1 MSKQRP
7 SLEERLQ
14 NLQQGFFGKNREL
27 KEADPIEPT
36 PMSVPLERIRPYDR
50 NPRQEPNE
58 AYDRIKLSI
67 ASRGFTGSLPITRRP
82 GEPDYMVAEGGNTVL
97 QIVKEIYAE
106 TGDPRFQTIHCL
118 FEPWISESETLIAHL
133 IENDNRGQLIFVD
146 RARAVRELREL
157 LAHERGE
164 PIGSRAL
171 AASLR
176 ERGYT
181 LDHPVIAKMDYAI
194 GTLFPVIPLALRAGL
209 GIVQVERIRQIESI
223 LVAFL
228 ESWRQEAAVIE
239 NARQWFLDCLARHD
253 SEHLS
258 LALNAIQREI
268 EAYVAELCGES
279 NAKARADFALIEQ
292 TGKPGQDA
300 PPPVPFTLPD
310 RPASGKS
317 GAEAAARAQSTSAQ
331 PTNGAAI
338 SERRAIDT
346 VDTSAPDNVNEAFDV
361 EQAPPNDEVQI
372 ALPSA
377 PRPST
382 VTDKPVTQFELP
394 QDVKSLRGR
403 MWTLATQLAQH
414 QGLGQCIYLCSKGCG
429 FLVDLPETLLY
440 AGEHPES
447 AEEAQRVTLWWM
459 LAALSDEWP
468 YGMGQ
473 APALEYLEEASIYP
487 AIRAVAEG
495 DERTAT
501 DILMP
506 RVSFPPSL
514 DLAARRLFAVLD
526 DRDYARLIQLID
538 ARRAIQ
544 AHCRRLGRQMV
555 WEL

>member
-1 MSKQRP
+1 MTKERP
-7 SLEERLQ
+7 TLEERLQ
-14 NLQQGFFGKNREL
+14 SLQQGFFGKNRAL

-36 PMSVPLERIRPYDR
+36 PMVITIDRIKEYDR
-50 NPRQEPNE
+50 NPRREPNQ
-58 AYDRIKLSI
+58 AYELIKHSI
-67 ASRGFTGSLPITRRP
+67 RQRGFRGTLPITRRP
-82 GEPDYMVAEGGNTVL
+82 GDEMLMVAEGGNTVFHAL
-97 QIVKEIYAE
+97 KELHQE
-106 TGDPRFQTIHCL
+106 TGDPRFYTICCL
-118 FEPWISESETLIAHL
+118 FEPWVSESETLIAHL
-133 IENDNRGQLIFVD
+133 IENDNRGHLIFID
-146 RARAVRELREL
+146 RARAVRKLREL

-171 AASLR
+171 AARLR

-181 LDHPVIAKMDYAI
+181 LDPPVIARMDYAI
-194 GTLFPVIPLALRAGL
+194 DTLFPVIPLALRAGL
-209 GIVQVERIRQIESI
+209 GIAQVEQIRRIESI

-228 ESWRQEAAVIE
+228 ESRKRDPAVIE
-239 NARQWFLDCLARHD
+239 NARQWFLDCLGGHD
-253 SEHLS
+253 SEHPS
-258 LALNAIQREI
+258 LAFDAIQREL
-268 EAYVAELCGES
+268 EAYAAELCGES
-279 NAKARADFALIEQ
+279 SAKARADFALIEQ

-317 GAEAAARAQSTSAQ
+317 ATEAVTRAQSTGAP
-331 PTNGAAI
+331 PTDAA
-338 SERRAIDT
+338 AIDT
-346 VDTSAPDNVNEAFDV
+346 VDDNFEALGV
-361 EQAPPNDEVQI
+361 ERAPPGDEVHVP
-372 ALPSA
+372 LPNV
-377 PRPST
+377 PRPGT
-382 VTDKPVTQFELP
+382 ATDQPVAQLGLP

-414 QGLGQCIYLCSKGCG
+414 QGLGQCIQLCSKGCG
-429 FLVDLPETLLY
+429 FVVDLPETLLY

-526 DRDYARLIQLID
+526 DRNYARLIQLID